1 MKNLFILLIVLLLIL
16 VLIFILIFIV
26 IPFKGLIFKNINYI
40 IFIVGGLFILY
51 LIMVLSLIDILK
63 KMNDKPI
70 LYKYV
75 PAFIKNEIL
84 NLYLISKLD
93 TVHRSVVVNNTI
105 FTLLCVIIIFMI
117 YIIILLLQ

>member
-1 MKNLFILLIVLLLIL
+1 MKNLFKLLIVLLLIL

>member
-1 MKNLFILLIVLLLIL
+1 MKNLFKLLIVLLLIL

-26 IPFKGLIFKNINYI
+26 IAFKGLIFKNINYI

>member
-1 MKNLFILLIVLLLIL
+1 
-16 VLIFILIFIV
+16 
-26 IPFKGLIFKNINYI
+26 
-40 IFIVGGLFILY
+40 
-51 LIMVLSLIDILK
+51 MVLSLIDLLK